1 MLRARRAPVTLA
13 NGELVAPR
21 NGELVAPRNGELV
34 APRSPAEF

>member
-21 NGELVAPRNGELV
+21 NGELVAPR
-34 APRSPAEF
+34 SPAEF